1 MSVEDPISGRTYSY
15 SHSHGVSTGKAR
27 LTIDMCNH
35 GLGPRYCRQAGK
47 AGADSLQST
56 STGESNVQAPKESER
71 QVEYEEGQHLEE
83 SADNAAF
90 DVDWVNE
97 LNGIPDPTNDGSTTS
112 SFEDLE
118 NSIDVVNE
126 EKELAIYENDDP
138 TDAVLAFCAKN
149 MPDEVADCVDDVLAS
164 VQDTL
169 TVTTED
175 VKVIAE

>member
-1 MSVEDPISGRTYSY
+1 MTR
-15 SHSHGVSTGKAR
+15 K
-27 LTIDMCNH
+27 
-35 GLGPRYCRQAGK
+35 AGK
-47 AGADSLQST
+47 TGADSLQST

-126 EKELAIYENDDP
+126 E
-138 TDAVLAFCAKN
+138 
-149 MPDEVADCVDDVLAS
+149 
-164 VQDTL
+164 
-169 TVTTED
+169 VT
-175 VKVIAE
+175 A